1 MIIVLKREATEENA
15 KEILRRIEEKGL
27 KPLYMPGSE
36 RVVLGALG
44 DERVLAELGLDG
56 HPMVE
61 SLKPILSPYKLVSR
75 EMHPHDTVVRFGEA
89 NIGGAG
95 FAVIAG
101 PCAVETEERLRASA
115 LAPSAFVRGR
125 TSRGRAP
132 IPSKAMAPPGWR
144 RCARSGMSSICRS

>member
-1 MIIVLKREATEENA
+1 MIIVLKREATEEIA
-15 KEILRRIEEKGL
+15 KEILGRIEAKGL

-75 EMHPHDTVVRFGEA
+75 EMHPHDTVVRFGKA
-89 NIGGAG
+89 NIGGSDG
-95 FAVIAG
+95 G
-101 PCAVETEERLRASA
+101 
-115 LAPSAFVRGR
+115 
-125 TSRGRAP
+125 
-132 IPSKAMAPPGWR
+132 
-144 RCARSGMSSICRS
+144 